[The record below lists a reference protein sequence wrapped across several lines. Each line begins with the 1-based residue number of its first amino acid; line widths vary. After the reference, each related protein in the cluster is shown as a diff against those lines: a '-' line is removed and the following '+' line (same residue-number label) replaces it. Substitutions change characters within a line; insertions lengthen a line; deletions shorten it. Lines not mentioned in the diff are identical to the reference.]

1 MSLLFS
7 RIVYLKI
14 YRNRYEI
21 TLPDKQ
27 EVITSVQSPVPF
39 STARLLVGQLHAAA
53 TCLEQ
58 AVKEA
63 YGWSLPMMGPV
74 LLIHPCDMVEGGL
87 SEVEDHTLRELA
99 FMAGAEKAA
108 IWLGNSLTVEQVHE
122 KAKGAMA
129 RIPLWE
135 QDLDDA

>member
-27 EVITSVQSPVPF
+27 DVHTSVQPSVPF
-39 STARLLVGQLHAAA
+39 STPRLLVGQLHAAA
-53 TCLEQ
+53 VCLEQ

-74 LLIHPCDMVEGGL
+74 LLIHPCEMVEGGL
-87 SEVEDHTLRELA
+87 SEVEDHALRELA
-99 FMAGAEKAA
+99 FMAGADKVA
-108 IWLGNSLTVEQVHE
+108 IWLGDALTMEQVHE

-129 RIPLWE
+129 RTPLWE
-135 QDLDDA
+135 QDSNYA

>member
-1 MSLLFS
+1 MSFLFC

-14 YRNRYEI
+14 YRNRFEI

-27 EVITSVQSPVPF
+27 EVVTSVQSPVPF

-53 TCLEQ
+53 ACLEQ

-63 YGWSLPMMGPV
+63 YGWSLPMMGPI
-74 LLIHPCDMVEGGL
+74 LLIHPCEMVEGGL

-99 FMAGAEKAA
+99 FMAAADKVA
-108 IWLGNSLTVEQVHE
+108 IWTGNSLTMDQVHE
-122 KAKGAMA
+122 KSKGAMA

-135 QDLDDA
+135 QSTDHA